1 MKNRLR
7 FLLLLPLASV
17 AIYACGDDHHEEVEV
32 PATYD
37 DVIYA
42 GETTDEALVALAS
55 ALDQKAPANV
65 PSQAPTL
72 DTPAADAALPKTP
85 IPTFTWHVG
94 GMTTRTPAALL
105 PLEAPAAR
113 GFLSPLAELV
123 GPVRTAHAHGTPFTG
138 TATWLV
144 FSTDANPKLA
154 RVLTGATSYTPEQAV
169 WDRMVAA
176 KAPITLTLVGAVFA
190 DNRIVTDGGPFQGS
204 KTTFTITP

>member
-1 MKNRLR
+1 MKHSLR
-7 FLLLLPLASV
+7 FLLLLSLASV
-17 AIYACGDDHHEEVEV
+17 AIYACGDDHHEDVEV

-42 GETTDEALVALAS
+42 GETTDEALVALVS
-55 ALDQKAPANV
+55 ALDQKAPADV
-65 PSQAPTL
+65 ASQAPTL
-72 DTPAADAALPKTP
+72 DTPAAGALPKTP

-94 GMTTRTPAALL
+94 GMTAR
-105 PLEAPAAR
+105 PLAPVLFPVEAPRAR

-123 GPVRTAHAHGTPFTG
+123 GPVRAAHAHGTPFTG

-154 RVLTGATSYTPEQAV
+154 RVLTGETSYTPEQAV
-169 WDRMVAA
+169 WDRLVAA